1 MQDNHEK
8 PNSNRNNEA
17 DEGRNVRPFAN
28 GSGQPRKTQRPQ
40 GAPPHSGQ
48 AKPPQRRR
56 PAPPQEE
63 AQQYY
68 ETADMP
74 RPRPQQSPNGQNN
87 AQRPRKRPTTE
98 ETQQYYESSDIPRQR
113 PQPPRSSQSG
123 ESRSRQPYYEQSTEN
138 VQRRQPPRR
147 QPQQQESWQDQQY
160 SSDYYMEEEAYAQDA
175 PVPRAS
181 KSNGNNAS
189 QAGKTHKA
197 EKASKTG
204 NTSKTGKASKSK
216 KKKKQNLS
224 PEEAARKKR
233 NRILLFVGEI
243 LLLLVLVISFWA
255 VTKVRKVKFVKIND
269 GDVAINLEIK
279 QQLETGESAMKGY
292 RTIVLFGVDSR
303 EGELEKN
310 TRTDT
315 IIIASINLDS
325 HEVRMASVYRDTW
338 LNLSTDTYNK
348 ANAAYAK
355 GGPKQAINMLNM
367 NLDLNITDFVTA
379 GFDGLID
386 LVDAVGGV
394 EIDVKES
401 EIGNLNDFQISI
413 VGKPNGT
420 LNAKG
425 EPNYE
430 ADPGTYTPVKHAGL
444 QTLNGLQATAYCRI
458 RYVGNG
464 DFERTQ
470 RQQAVLKQVAKKA
483 ITLNPSTLDKIAE
496 AVFPKIATSL
506 EWDEISTLLK
516 DIAQYEIGETTG
528 FPFEGNVKVGRVG
541 KASVVVPV
549 DLEQNVKLLHEFFFD
564 EETDYSPSDTVK
576 KCSKKIAADTGVSA
590 SGS

>member
-1 MQDNHEK
+1 M
-8 PNSNRNNEA
+8 
-17 DEGRNVRPFAN
+17 
-28 GSGQPRKTQRPQ
+28 
-40 GAPPHSGQ
+40 
-48 AKPPQRRR
+48 
-56 PAPPQEE
+56 
-63 AQQYY
+63 
-68 ETADMP
+68 
-74 RPRPQQSPNGQNN
+74 
-87 AQRPRKRPTTE
+87 
-98 ETQQYYESSDIPRQR
+98 
-113 PQPPRSSQSG
+113 
-123 ESRSRQPYYEQSTEN
+123 
-138 VQRRQPPRR
+138 
-147 QPQQQESWQDQQY
+147 
-160 SSDYYMEEEAYAQDA
+160 
-175 PVPRAS
+175 PRAS

-355 GGPKQAINMLNM
+355 R
-367 NLDLNITDFVTA
+367 
-379 GFDGLID
+379 
-386 LVDAVGGV
+386 
-394 EIDVKES
+394 S
-401 EIGNLNDFQISI
+401 EEHTS
-413 VGKPNGT
+413 
-420 LNAKG
+420 
-425 EPNYE
+425 E
-430 ADPGTYTPVKHAGL
+430 L
-444 QTLNGLQATAYCRI
+444 QS
-458 RYVGNG
+458 
-464 DFERTQ
+464 Q
-470 RQQAVLKQVAKKA
+470 R
-483 ITLNPSTLDKIAE
+483 
-496 AVFPKIATSL
+496 
-506 EWDEISTLLK
+506 
-516 DIAQYEIGETTG
+516 
-528 FPFEGNVKVGRVG
+528 
-541 KASVVVPV
+541 
-549 DLEQNVKLLHEFFFD
+549 
-564 EETDYSPSDTVK
+564 
-576 KCSKKIAADTGVSA
+576 
-590 SGS
+590 

>member
-17 DEGRNVRPFAN
+17 DEGRNVRQFAN
-28 GSGQPRKTQRPQ
+28 DPGQLRKPQRPQ
-40 GAPPHSGQ
+40 GA
-48 AKPPQRRR
+48 PPQRRR
-56 PAPPQEE
+56 PAPPPEE
-63 AQQYY
+63 AQQYN
-68 ETADMP
+68 EMSEMP
-74 RPRPQQSPNGQNN
+74 RPRPQQPHSGQNDVS
-87 AQRPRKRPTTE
+87 RPRKRPAPE

-113 PQPPRSSQSG
+113 PQRPRSSQSG
-123 ESRSRQPYYEQSTEN
+123 ELRSRQPYYEQSPEA

-147 QPQQQESWQDQQY
+147 QSQQQESWQDQQY
-160 SSDYYMEEEAYAQDA
+160 SSDYYMEEEAYAQDTPA
-175 PVPRAS
+175 PRAA

-189 QAGKTHKA
+189 QAGKTHKV

-204 NTSKTGKASKSK
+204 NASKTGKSSKSK
-216 KKKKQNLS
+216 KKKKQSLS

-233 NRILLFVGEI
+233 NRILLFVAEI
-243 LLLLVLVISFWA
+243 VLLLVLVISFWA
-255 VTKVRKVKFVKIND
+255 VTKVRKAKYVKIND

-325 HEVRMASVYRDTW
+325 HEVRLASVYRDTW

-394 EIDVKES
+394 EIDVKER
-401 EIGNLNDFQISI
+401 EIEDLNNYQISI
-413 VGKPNGT
+413 VGKPDGT
-420 LNAKG
+420 LNSKG
-425 EPNYE
+425 EPNYK
-430 ADPGTYTPVKHAGL
+430 ADPGVDYTPVKHAGL

-470 RQQAVLKQVAKKA
+470 RQQMVLKQVAKKA

-496 AVFPKIATSL
+496 AVFPKVATSL
-506 EWDEISTLLK
+506 EWDEILSLLK

-541 KASVVVPV
+541 KASVVIPV

-576 KCSKKIAADTGVSA
+576 KCSKKIAADTGVSV

>member
-1 MQDNHEK
+1 
-8 PNSNRNNEA
+8 
-17 DEGRNVRPFAN
+17 
-28 GSGQPRKTQRPQ
+28 
-40 GAPPHSGQ
+40 
-48 AKPPQRRR
+48 
-56 PAPPQEE
+56 
-63 AQQYY
+63 
-68 ETADMP
+68 
-74 RPRPQQSPNGQNN
+74 
-87 AQRPRKRPTTE
+87 
-98 ETQQYYESSDIPRQR
+98 
-113 PQPPRSSQSG
+113 
-123 ESRSRQPYYEQSTEN
+123 
-138 VQRRQPPRR
+138 
-147 QPQQQESWQDQQY
+147 
-160 SSDYYMEEEAYAQDA
+160 MEEEAYAQDA

-564 EETDYSPSDTVK
+564 
-576 KCSKKIAADTGVSA
+576 
-590 SGS
+590 